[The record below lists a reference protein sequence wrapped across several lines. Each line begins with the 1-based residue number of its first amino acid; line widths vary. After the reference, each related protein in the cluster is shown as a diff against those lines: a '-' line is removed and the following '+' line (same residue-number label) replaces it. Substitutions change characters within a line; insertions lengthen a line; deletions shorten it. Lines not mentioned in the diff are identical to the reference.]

1 MDTMTREAEQIIHTW
16 LDELSFS
23 AATWNLDAHMQLVSH
38 QVTVTGIPRISSIDY
53 NGWKLRRKNEFDN
66 KLLRSLNYRLHK
78 ILEERDDRLRFT
90 VEETMKASN
99 GKSIVIDKEVV
110 LQKEDDG
117 RWRVRNER
125 FDHIRPG

>member
-1 MDTMTREAEQIIHTW
+1 MTREAEKIIYNW

-23 AATWNLDAHMQLVSH
+23 AATWNLEEHMQLVSH
-38 QVTVTGIPRISSIDY
+38 QVKVTGIPNAGSIDY
-53 NGWKLRRKNEFDN
+53 SGWKLRRKNEFDK
-66 KLLRSLNYRLHK
+66 KLLRSLTYRLHN
-78 ILEERDDRLRFT
+78 ILDEQDKCLRFT

-99 GKSIVIDKEVV
+99 GKSIVIDKEVT

-125 FDHIRPG
+125 FDHIRRG